1 MPRHP
6 KRPRKAITRKRANPP
21 PPPPADFLS
30 DPLLNLAFTF
40 ARMFIPNF
48 DRVVD
53 QLRLE
58 MAASRGPESKWRQVL
73 GFVGEMHPTKEQI
86 ETRYKELARKRHPDA
101 GGTHKE
107 FVELA
112 AARDAALQ
120 ELGGARGFYTSFEV
134 HT

>member
-1 MPRHP
+1 MTRYPR
-6 KRPRKAITRKRANPP
+6 KLKPRKAAHRKPARAPL
-21 PPPPADFLS
+21 PADFIT

-40 ARMFIPNF
+40 ARLFIPNF
-48 DRVVD
+48 DRVVE
-53 QLRLE
+53 QLRRE

-73 GFVGEMHPTKEQI
+73 GFTNCDVTKQQVEA
-86 ETRYKELARKRHPDA
+86 RYKELARKRHPDA

-120 ELGGARGFYTSFEV
+120 ELGGARGFSISEV
-134 HT
+134 LA

>member
-6 KRPRKAITRKRANPP
+6 KRNRPRKAARSNPVTVA
-21 PPPPADFLS
+21 PPPADFLS

-48 DRVVD
+48 DRFLD
-53 QLRLE
+53 QLRRE

-73 GFVGEMHPTKEQI
+73 GLAHMDVTKEQVL
-86 ETRYKELARKRHPDA
+86 TRYKELARERHPDRPS
-101 GGTHKE
+101 GSHKA

-112 AARDAALQ
+112 AARDAGLR
-120 ELGGARGFYTSFEV
+120 ELP
-134 HT
+134 